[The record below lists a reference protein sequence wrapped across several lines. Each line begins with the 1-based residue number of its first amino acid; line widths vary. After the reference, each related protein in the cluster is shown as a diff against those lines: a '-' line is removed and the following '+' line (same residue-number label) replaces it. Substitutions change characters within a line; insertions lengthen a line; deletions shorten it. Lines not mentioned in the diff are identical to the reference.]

1 MVAFCRRV
9 ADGNI
14 HLSQRVSDDNTSQSF
29 LIGMALQLKIR
40 TLNESNFDVELG
52 VEQVQV
58 DDLKAAIAAVQSQ
71 WPVDRQRLL
80 YRGQVLESGHA
91 LAEYDVKDGVAIH
104 LIDKP
109 PGRSDE
115 PAAAR
120 HSAQASQHQHGQ
132 PHVQVQVLDMG
143 HIDIGPGMNQIG
155 NAVRQVSFAAC
166 MNLQCQNVNMNVNM
180 KCHHGTIHL
189 VMTNR
194 AWQLSAQPCSR
205 TSRLSLEVA
214 PPTPLPVARSATQH
228 QLQRVPQQAKAQQT
242 GMLASTQHM

>member
-91 LAEYDVKDGVAIH
+91 LAEYGKLARTTLARSSAFC
-104 LIDKP
+104 LI
-109 PGRSDE
+109 
-115 PAAAR
+115 
-120 HSAQASQHQHGQ
+120 Q
-132 PHVQVQVLDMG
+132 
-143 HIDIGPGMNQIG
+143 
-155 NAVRQVSFAAC
+155 
-166 MNLQCQNVNMNVNM
+166 
-180 KCHHGTIHL
+180 
-189 VMTNR
+189 
-194 AWQLSAQPCSR
+194 
-205 TSRLSLEVA
+205 TSRMV
-214 PPTPLPVARSATQH
+214 LPSI
-228 QLQRVPQQAKAQQT
+228 
-242 GMLASTQHM
+242 